1 MKRLLLFF
9 VCLISVGYVHA
20 VDSTV
25 VKGTQERILDE
36 LIEIRTVQ
44 DSTYVQ
50 RMRAFEARNSNEA
63 LPSEYSVLSMIK
75 GNTDK
80 DHLRDGWNVYG
91 WIAFVISLLSLI
103 ISLITS
109 IAQWYTTKHT
119 KNAPL
124 SAQKGKLADLPRH
137 FYRNIVCSSAII
149 FKYLDKENGESG
161 NRKSYPSESN
171 LLKLQTLP
179 DDIFLPIDIDEKS
192 YEKMHE
198 LRLLFRNYNVEVKI
212 ASEHLSRQH
221 LTDDSLSG
229 DFDNLLFKPLHLTQ
243 EAFGYEKD
251 LFNDV
256 VDQNRNAV
264 EKMINEHFLKLMSNL
279 YVLMRSEHNEYLKRL
294 LSHDFKCIEESID
307 KKGALRRSM
316 KGLSKITISNK
327 DELIRICK
335 DSKNGDNTPRLQ
347 KFIKKLIAGSTD
359 FIEWFN
365 VNYDLTNKKVDITV
379 EQLCESLQPY
389 FEYLA
394 RDTWDFETLFY
405 YMLAVDV
412 AIETDR
418 IGMINY

>member
-91 WIAFVISLLSLI
+91 WIAFGISLLSLI
-103 ISLITS
+103 IALITS

-149 FKYLDKENGESG
+149 FKYINKENGESG

-179 DDIFLPIDIDEKS
+179 DDIFLTIDVDEKS

-198 LRLLFRNYNVEVKI
+198 LRLLFRNYNAEVQI

-221 LTDDSLSG
+221 LTDDSLEG
-229 DFDNLLFKPLHLTQ
+229 DFDNLLFKPLFLTRK
-243 EAFGYEKD
+243 AFVYESQLSPD
-251 LFNDV
+251 LK
-256 VDQNRNAV
+256 DQNRSAV
-264 EKMINEHFLKLMSNL
+264 EKIINEHFVKLLSNLSILMRTKHNDYLKLMLSREFN
-279 YVLMRSEHNEYLKRL
+279 YINETV
-294 LSHDFKCIEESID
+294 D

-316 KGLSKITISNK
+316 GELSKISIENK
-327 DELIRICK
+327 DE
-335 DSKNGDNTPRLQ
+335 
-347 KFIKKLIAGSTD
+347 FIKACKAETQKKTDALQIFIKEVIAGNAS

-365 VNYDLTNKKVDITV
+365 KNYELTDKLADMTV

>member
-9 VCLISVGYVHA
+9 VCLVSAGYVHA
-20 VDSTV
+20 GDSTV
-25 VKGTQERILDE
+25 VNATQDRILKE
-36 LIEIRTVQ
+36 LMEIKELQ
-44 DSTYVQ
+44 KSTYNQ
-50 RMRAFEARNSNEA
+50 RMQAFEERNSKISNDS
-63 LPSEYSVLSMIK
+63 PSEYSILHKIR
-75 GNTDK
+75 GNTDYNFWK
-80 DHLRDGWNVYG
+80 DGCNLLAILAFIASIVTFLAQRD
-91 WIAFVISLLSLI
+91 
-103 ISLITS
+103 TE
-109 IAQWYTTKHT
+109 KHT
-119 KNAPL
+119 KNAPI
-124 SAQKGKLADLPRH
+124 SVQKGKLADLPRH

-327 DELIRICK
+327 DELIWICK

>member
-9 VCLISVGYVHA
+9 VCLVSAGYVHA
-20 VDSTV
+20 GDSTV
-25 VKGTQERILDE
+25 VNATQDRILEE
-36 LIEIRTVQ
+36 LMEIKELQ
-44 DSTYVQ
+44 ESTYNQ
-50 RMRAFEARNSNEA
+50 RMQAFEERNSKISNDS
-63 LPSEYSVLSMIK
+63 PSEYSILHKIR
-75 GNTDK
+75 GNTDYNFWK
-80 DHLRDGWNVYG
+80 DGCNLLAILAFIASIVTFLAQRD
-91 WIAFVISLLSLI
+91 
-103 ISLITS
+103 TE
-109 IAQWYTTKHT
+109 KHT
-119 KNAPL
+119 KNAPI
-124 SAQKGKLADLPRH
+124 SVQKGKLADLPRH

-198 LRLLFRNYNVEVKI
+198 LRLLFRNYNVEVKL

-365 VNYDLTNKKVDITV
+365 VNYDLTNNKVDITV

>member
-25 VKGTQERILDE
+25 VNATQDRILEE
-36 LIEIRTVQ
+36 LMEIKELQ
-44 DSTYVQ
+44 ESTYKQ
-50 RMRAFEARNSNEA
+50 RMQAFEERNSRISNDS
-63 LPSEYSVLSMIK
+63 PSEYSILHKIR
-75 GNTDK
+75 GNTDYNFWK
-80 DHLRDGWNVYG
+80 DGCNLLAILAFIASIVTFLAQRD
-91 WIAFVISLLSLI
+91 
-103 ISLITS
+103 TE
-109 IAQWYTTKHT
+109 KHT
-119 KNAPL
+119 KNAPI
-124 SAQKGKLADLPRH
+124 SVQKGKLADLPRH

-229 DFDNLLFKPLHLTQ
+229 DFYNLLFKPLHLTQ

>member
-9 VCLISVGYVHA
+9 VCLVSAGYVHA
-20 VDSTV
+20 GDSTV
-25 VKGTQERILDE
+25 VNATQDRILKE
-36 LIEIRTVQ
+36 LMEIKELQ
-44 DSTYVQ
+44 KSTYNQ
-50 RMRAFEARNSNEA
+50 RMQAFEERNSKISNDS
-63 LPSEYSVLSMIK
+63 PSEYSILHKIR
-75 GNTDK
+75 GNTDYNFWK
-80 DHLRDGWNVYG
+80 DGCNLLAILAFIASIVTFLAQRD
-91 WIAFVISLLSLI
+91 
-103 ISLITS
+103 TE
-109 IAQWYTTKHT
+109 KHT
-119 KNAPL
+119 KNAPI
-124 SAQKGKLADLPRH
+124 SVQKGKLADLPRH

>member
-9 VCLISVGYVHA
+9 VCLVSAGYVHA
-20 VDSTV
+20 GDSTV
-25 VKGTQERILDE
+25 VNATQDRILEE
-36 LIEIRTVQ
+36 LMEIKELQ
-44 DSTYVQ
+44 ESTYNQ
-50 RMRAFEARNSNEA
+50 RMQAFEERNSRISNDS
-63 LPSEYSVLSMIK
+63 PSEYSILHKIR
-75 GNTDK
+75 GNTDYNFWK
-80 DHLRDGWNVYG
+80 DGCNLLAILAFIASIVTFLAQRD
-91 WIAFVISLLSLI
+91 
-103 ISLITS
+103 TE
-109 IAQWYTTKHT
+109 KHT
-119 KNAPL
+119 KNAPI
-124 SAQKGKLADLPRH
+124 SVQKGKLADLPRH